1 MTPSDRTASLTV
13 PASIAAEFRWSYDV
27 ANRRLAGLYERSK
40 DGQWSAQTDIDWSID
55 VPYGDRL
62 PFDARFVSLNEAGGP
77 LAALGP
83 DAADRFRWEFQNW
96 MVSQFLHGE
105 QGAMVAAGR
114 LVEVVPGIEAKSVAA
129 TQAVDEARHVE
140 VFARYASVKMPHF
153 YAISAPLESLLGDT
167 LRDGRWDITQLGMH
181 IMIEALAM
189 AAFRLGQQSFHD
201 PLLRDICRKVAR
213 DEARHV
219 AFGILA
225 LEPAYLEMSAAELA
239 DREDFV
245 LESAALMA
253 RRFQLVEIWEHLGI
267 VPQSGVAYAR
277 TDPVMA
283 RYRQA
288 VFAKV
293 VTSLRDVG
301 LLTPR
306 VRDGL
311 RGLGL
316 LGPATDSPGDRA
328 ADGRER

>member
-1 MTPSDRTASLTV
+1 MTPGSLTV
-13 PASIAAEFRWSYDV
+13 PASIAAEFRWSYV
-27 ANRRLAGLYERSK
+27 AANRRLAGLYERSK
-40 DGQWSAQTDIDWSID
+40 DGQWDARTDIDWSID
-55 VPYGDRL
+55 VPYGDPL
-62 PFDARFVSLNEAGGP
+62 PFDARFVALDQPGGP
-77 LAALGP
+77 LAGLGP

-114 LVEVVPGIEAKSVAA
+114 LVEVIPGIEAKSVAA

-153 YAISAPLESLLGDT
+153 YDISAPLASLLGDT

-201 PLLRDICRKVAR
+201 PLLRDICRKVSR

-225 LEPAYLEMSAAELA
+225 LEPAYLEMSSVELI

-253 RRFQLVEIWEHLGI
+253 KRFMLIEIWEHLGVDPRI
-267 VPQSGVAYAR
+267 GVRYAR

-288 VFAKV
+288 VFSKV

-301 LLTPR
+301 LFTPR

-311 RGLGL
+311 HRLGL
-316 LGPATDSPGDRA
+316 LGPGT
-328 ADGRER
+328 DGRAVNERALDG